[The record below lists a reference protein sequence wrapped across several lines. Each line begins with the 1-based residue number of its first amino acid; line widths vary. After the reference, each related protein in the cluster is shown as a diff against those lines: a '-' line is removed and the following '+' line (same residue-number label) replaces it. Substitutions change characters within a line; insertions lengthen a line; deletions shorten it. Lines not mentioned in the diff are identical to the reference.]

1 MSQPVPTTE
10 TTTTTNG
17 LTREDSVYL
26 ESTDRKSQKNS
37 EPQHIAPDDTFTH
50 PEDALTS
57 NDLENGTADANSR
70 SKRREEKHSRW
81 VAEQSTRVR
90 EKFDLSPSDNFVA
103 SFSAALLSTIL
114 LQGRMYITT
123 HHLCFY
129 TKLFGK
135 VTKEAFSYSSLARVK
150 KRRGGL
156 VANAIKVYFTDEELP
171 PVIIGSLNH
180 REKAFSLIQE
190 RLRIVNPNAA
200 EPHHEDDDGSTG
212 SVASTQIESDE
223 ITAASARLMSGNL
236 PPMPVRQLESPALST
251 HSDENAGAAPEIN
264 QPPSQL
270 PRVEPNEAL
279 QTITSIPDEPPVPE
293 IDEWERS
300 LVWRTPKDIIGT
312 PVANAFDRKA
322 ERARIILNAPVKE
335 VFNVLYISDWLKEYH
350 QEVKNYE
357 VEIGEWV
364 KDDEGGMCRDVS
376 FRRPI
381 GYRLGPKETRVNEKQ
396 RYIYTDQ
403 GGVLVEVQGR
413 NLDVPC
419 SSYFVVESFFD
430 MSPTNDGRHTL
441 FVASVAVNF
450 VKSTFLQGKIES
462 GTLTETKTAYGR
474 LVGLAER
481 KIDHHVAERAANK
494 TTTNSIQMHR
504 QELANGHVVDNG
516 SSELDSQSIV
526 NEIPEPQNVNRVA
539 RQAPMPTPAKNRADL
554 SHEMVSRETRIRPLP
569 DAATNRVASN
579 VVSARTDARADARAD
594 TNRAQQPDAL
604 HFYRKASIVLLVVAC
619 VLLLIVIIL
628 LIRVQGLLNSLEK
641 VIDMLKDTGSDKQC

>member
-1 MSQPVPTTE
+1 MSQPVPTTDSS
-10 TTTTTNG
+10 TTANG
-17 LTREDSVYL
+17 ITPEDSVYL
-26 ESTDRKSQKNS
+26 ESTDGKAQKNS
-37 EPQHIAPDDTFTH
+37 QLQHIATDDTFGQA
-50 PEDALTS
+50 EDALTI
-57 NDLENGTADANSR
+57 NDFENGTTDANSR
-70 SKRREEKHSRW
+70 NKRREEKHSRW

-200 EPHHEDDDGSTG
+200 EPHPEDDDGSTG
-212 SVASTQIESDE
+212 SVASTPIESEE
-223 ITAASARLMSGNL
+223 ITAASARPMSGNP
-236 PPMPVRQLESPALST
+236 PPMLVRELESPALSS

-270 PRVEPNEAL
+270 LRIEPIESL

-300 LVWRTPKDIIGT
+300 LVWRTPNDIVGNPI
-312 PVANAFDRKA
+312 ANVFDKKA
-322 ERARIILNAPVKE
+322 ERARIVLKAPIKE

-357 VEIGEWV
+357 VEIGAWV

-381 GYRLGPKETRVNEKQ
+381 GYKLGPKETRVNEKQ

-430 MSPTNDGRHTL
+430 MSPVNDGRHTL

-450 VKSTFLQGKIES
+450 VKSTFLQGKIEG

-474 LVGLAER
+474 LIGLAER
-481 KIDHHVAERAANK
+481 KIDQHVAERAANK
-494 TTTNSIQMHR
+494 ITTKSIQMHR

-516 SSELDSQSIV
+516 SSELDSQCIV
-526 NEIPEPQNVNRVA
+526 NEIPEPQNVNRVV
-539 RQAPMPTPAKNRADL
+539 RQVPMPTSEENRADH
-554 SHEMVSRETRIRPLP
+554 SYEVVSRETHSRPLP
-569 DAATNRVASN
+569 DAATNGFASN
-579 VVSARTDARADARAD
+579 VVNTKVDTETD
-594 TNRAQQPDAL
+594 TNKAQQSDAL
-604 HFYRKASIVLLVVAC
+604 HFYRKASVFLLVVAC

-641 VIDMLKDTGSDKQC
+641 IIDMLKDTDSDKQC

>member
-1 MSQPVPTTE
+1 MSQPVRTTDSNS
-10 TTTTTNG
+10 TINDI
-17 LTREDSVYL
+17 TREDSVYL
-26 ESTDRKSQKNS
+26 ESTDRKAQKNS
-37 EPQHIAPDDTFTH
+37 QQTIAPDDSFGQA
-50 PEDALTS
+50 EDTLTT
-57 NDLENGTADANSR
+57 NDLENGTTDANSR
-70 SKRREEKHSRW
+70 NKRREEKHSRW

-200 EPHHEDDDGSTG
+200 EPLPEDDDGSTG
-212 SVASTQIESDE
+212 SVASTPIETEE
-223 ITAASARLMSGNL
+223 ITAASARIISGN
-236 PPMPVRQLESPALST
+236 PPPLPVRQFESPAQST
-251 HSDENAGAAPEIN
+251 HSDENAVAAPEIN
-264 QPPSQL
+264 QQTASQL
-270 PRVEPNEAL
+270 LRIEPNEVL
-279 QTITSIPDEPPVPE
+279 QVNTSIPEEPPVQE

-300 LVWRTPKDIIGT
+300 LVWRTQKDIVGS
-312 PVANAFDRKA
+312 PVANAFDKKA
-322 ERARIILNAPVKE
+322 ERARIVLKAPVKE

-350 QEVKNYE
+350 QEVKNYD

-364 KDDEGGMCRDVS
+364 KDDEGGMRRDVS

-381 GYRLGPKETRVNEKQ
+381 GYKFGPKETRVNEKQ
-396 RYIYTDQ
+396 RYIYTDH

-430 MSPTNDGRHTL
+430 MSPVNDGRHTL

-450 VKSTFLQGKIES
+450 VKSTFLQGKIEG

-474 LVGLAER
+474 LTGLAER
-481 KIDHHVAERAANK
+481 KIDQHVANRAANK
-494 TTTNSIQMHR
+494 MTTNSIQMHP

-516 SSELDSQSIV
+516 SSEPESQSQSIV
-526 NEIPEPQNVNRVA
+526 NEAAEPESVSRVVQ
-539 RQAPMPTPAKNRADL
+539 QAPMPTSEENRADH
-554 SHEMVSRETRIRPLP
+554 SYEVVSREPRSPPLH
-569 DAATNRVASN
+569 DASTNGIASN
-579 VVSARTDARADARAD
+579 IVSTKVDTKTDP
-594 TNRAQQPDAL
+594 TAQHSDAL
-604 HFYRKASIVLLVVAC
+604 HFYRKASIFLLVVAC